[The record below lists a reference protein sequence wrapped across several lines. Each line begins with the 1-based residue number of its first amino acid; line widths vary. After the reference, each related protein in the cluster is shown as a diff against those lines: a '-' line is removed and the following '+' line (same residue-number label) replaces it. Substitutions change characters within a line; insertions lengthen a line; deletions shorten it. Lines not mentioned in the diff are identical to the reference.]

1 MPNRIRLFY
10 STNFPTLKPIVNMNN
25 NTTHLKRS
33 PSIIETE
40 RLLIRTPRIED
51 AFSLRDLAA
60 SDPAFAHAT
69 VGQSTSTLD
78 AACTAIYRMLED
90 HRKGLGSWWIV
101 EKKQDGRVIGI
112 TGYSARHTGSGPLS
126 ALATD
131 VIGNGYAKE
140 VIEALI
146 LSSSPLPRLHDS
158 FSDSEI
164 EDIEPAHNPPTRWY
178 WQNKPNRSTR
188 LRCA

>member
-1 MPNRIRLFY
+1 
-10 STNFPTLKPIVNMNN
+10 MNT
-25 NTTHLKRS
+25 NTTNLKRP

-40 RLLIRTPRIED
+40 RLLLRTPRIED
-51 AFSLRDLAA
+51 AFALRDLAA
-60 SDPAFAHAT
+60 SDAAFAHAT

-78 AACTAIYRMLED
+78 NACTAIVRMLED
-90 HRKGLGSWWIV
+90 RRSGQGSWWVV
-101 EKKQDGRVIGI
+101 EQKDTHRVIGI
-112 TGYSARHTGSGPLS
+112 TGYSERHKGMGPLS

-131 VIGNGYAKE
+131 VLGNGFAKE

-158 FSDSEI
+158 FNDSEN
-164 EDIEPAHNPPTRWY
+164 EYAEPASTPPTRWY
-178 WQNKPNRSTR
+178 WQNKPSRAHD